1 MQKEDLIKRMRLF
14 VTLTTVAFVVL
25 IVTLLIQFGFIAH
38 YNTERKR
45 LEDERAA
52 IQAERENLS
61 AELAYIKGEYA
72 KDHAELEALKNK
84 LEETK

>member
-38 YNTERKR
+38 YHTEMKHLQDRNAEIQND
-45 LEDERAA
+45 LEDLQKAFDYWE
-52 IQAERENLS
+52 
-61 AELAYIKGEYA
+61 KGEG
-72 KDHAELEALKNK
+72 KEDQTITNG
-84 LEETK
+84 